1 MVFGFGFAHITHG
14 EDGDGK
20 GMDAF
25 VVVSERKMMYGKR
38 LLEAPRDVWPAENII
53 KLRKAP
59 RKGLK
64 FTIIE
69 LGMVPSPN

>member
-25 VVVSERKMMYGKR
+25 VVVSERKMTLGKAALGSSKGR
-38 LLEAPRDVWPAENII
+38 LA
-53 KLRKAP
+53 
-59 RKGLK
+59 
-64 FTIIE
+64 
-69 LGMVPSPN
+69 S